1 MKQKRSP
8 KICSDIFR
16 GSIIPPGMESCRSG
30 TTDHKLTQGA
40 KRPAGCELGGAKNL
54 STNAAILT
62 IALNIVIDS
71 SFAPAFAL
79 ATPAGDGG
87 LMLGWVDA
95 STDTSS
101 DMSTRFAA
109 ALSQRAHELGV
120 GAAKTDPA
128 IGTDLYHDLVV
139 RHLDSSRIALR
150 CYERA
155 ALSGAG
161 HWQELSFDDLHA
173 RCSYRA
179 SWWAAQGLGPG
190 SQLCVILPF
199 GVEFAVSILAGLR
212 LGAVV
217 SWLEP
222 QGPDFVLRRLA
233 TLAPKHIAT
242 QPFFARQLGAF
253 AELVLPPDELAPLP
267 ETYSHTYRPGEL
279 CLQLVSPLRSPPDL
293 PVSVAAEAVYA
304 GALRD
309 ALACLALRP
318 GDQLAAPGFHM
329 LQHHPALLFAA
340 WIAGAAYVHVS
351 ESDAVRDPALLEATP
366 LRTLGLTPRVRDA
379 YLRARRGHRPPWA
392 HVVRNPEAP
401 CDWQAWRDFIAGCD
415 LGEVVFSNLVVDAAA
430 GGALLSSARRRGP
443 AYLAQLQDVIP
454 APGRPWQLLDFTR
467 SGQPSAADAGVYAP
481 LAPGDKPKP
490 VEPQY
495 LVLARKGAEYLY
507 GGTLEPRRCGR
518 VFPVDEV
525 LAVAARADFLV
536 GAAVAPVVSGGS
548 ASEARFVLIGFTGD
562 EPRAAFDAA
571 RPSREARLCALLAGA
586 LGAECVPDRIELF
599 PVYPRQAGPAVDLEW
614 CQAQYLGGTLFR
626 KAQST
631 IFARLVALRR
641 SVRAAGLPP
650 PAPAKEPV
658 WR

>member
-1 MKQKRSP
+1 MDDS
-8 KICSDIFR
+8 IF
-16 GSIIPPGMESCRSG
+16 
-30 TTDHKLTQGA
+30 T
-40 KRPAGCELGGAKNL
+40 
-54 STNAAILT
+54 
-62 IALNIVIDS
+62 
-71 SFAPAFAL
+71 PAFAL
-79 ATPAGDGG
+79 TTPMGVAGPVLD
-87 LMLGWVDA
+87 WVDA
-95 STDTSS
+95 STDTS
-101 DMSTRFAA
+101 TRFVA
-109 ALSQRAHELGV
+109 ALGRRARELGI
-120 GAAKTDPA
+120 APAKTDPA
-128 IGTDLYHDLVV
+128 IGTDLYHDLVA
-139 RHLDSSRIALR
+139 RHLDGSRIALR

-173 RCSYRA
+173 RCTYRA

-190 SQLCVILPF
+190 SPLCVVLPF

-242 QPFFARQLGAF
+242 EPFFARPLAAF

-267 ETYSHTYRPGEL
+267 ETYSHTYAPGEV
-279 CLQLVSPLRSPPDL
+279 CLRLVSPLRAPPDL
-293 PVSVAAEAVYA
+293 PVPVAAEAVYA

-309 ALACLALRP
+309 GLACLALRP
-318 GDQLAAPGFHM
+318 GDELAAPGFHA

-340 WIAGAAYVHVS
+340 WIVGAAYLHLR
-351 ESDAVRDPALLEATP
+351 EADAVHDPALLDATP
-366 LRTLGLTPRVRDA
+366 LRTLGLTPPVRDA
-379 YLRARRGHRPPWA
+379 YLRARRGHRPAWA

-401 CDWQAWRDFIAGCD
+401 CDWEAWRDFIEGCD
-415 LGEVVFSNLVVDAAA
+415 LGEVAFSNLVVDAAA
-430 GGALLSSARRRGP
+430 GGALLASARRPGT
-443 AYLAQLQDVIP
+443 AYLAHLQDVIP
-454 APGRPWQLLDFTR
+454 APGRRWQLLDFTR

-481 LAPGDKPKP
+481 LAPLAPLAPGGTPKP
-490 VEPQY
+490 IEPQY
-495 LVLARKGAEYLY
+495 LVLARKGTEHLY
-507 GGTLEPRRCGR
+507 GGTQEPRRCGR

-536 GAAVAPVVSGGS
+536 GAAIAPVVSGGS
-548 ASEARFVLIGFTGD
+548 ASETRFVLIGFTGD

-571 RPSREARLCALLAGA
+571 RPSREARLSALLAGA
-586 LGAECVPDRIELF
+586 LGADGIPDRIELF
-599 PVYPRQAGPAVDLEW
+599 PLYPRHAGPAVDLEW
-614 CQAQYLGGTLFR
+614 CQAQYLGGSLFR

-641 SVRAAGLPP
+641 SIRAAGPP
-650 PAPAKEPV
+650 SPVPPPAPAPAKEPV